1 MTILQRA
8 GLISFGGRD
17 VTVLGEDMVIG
28 QSAPDFT
35 VTGQDWQPFR
45 GMADTQGKVRIIA
58 AVPSLDTAVCDRET
72 RRFNEAAAALGENIA
87 ILVISMDLP
96 FAQKRWCG
104 AAGVEQVLVLS
115 DHKDADFGVKYGVLM
130 KEVRLLRRA
139 VFVVDSQ
146 GMVVYADYMPAL
158 GDEPDY
164 DAVLEAA
171 RKALG

>member
-1 MTILQRA
+1 MTILQRT
-8 GLISFGGRD
+8 GLISFGGQD
-17 VTVLGEDMVIG
+17 VTVLGEDIVVG

-35 VTGQDWQPFR
+35 VTGQDWRPSR

-58 AVPSLDTAVCDRET
+58 AVPSLDTPVCDRET
-72 RRFNEAAAALGENIA
+72 HRFNEAAVALGKDVA
-87 ILVISMDLP
+87 ILVVSMDLP

-104 AAGVEQVLVLS
+104 ATGVEQVTVLS

-139 VFVVDSQ
+139 VFVVDRQ

-164 DAVLEAA
+164 DVVLEAA